1 MESSLE
7 TILPPAPSPFSSVS
21 PASFVD
27 PSSAHFSP
35 PPVLR
40 SCTISTPAS
49 MFSTHVSAAHP
60 STPCVSERAYLTPGK
75 KTSPSVSHAK
85 GTEFLSES
93 HTPSMDPQILGD
105 PGYHTME
112 PQIMGD
118 LGSHTMEP
126 QILGDP
132 GSHTMEPQIL
142 GDVGS
147 HTMEPQIL
155 GDVGSHVMEPQ
166 KVGDIES
173 FNMDP
178 QTLGDTGGHDMD
190 PQSLGDAGSHNMKPQ
205 TPRDAEN
212 DTMSPQTLGDTGSH
226 SMSPQTLGD
235 TGSHTMSPQTLGDTG
250 SHTMSPQTLGD
261 TGSHSMSPQTLG
273 DTGSH
278 SMSPQTLGEPGG
290 QTVGGQSLGERV
302 GSPSDCDSD
311 VVDLMKVMKRSED
324 PPDGD
329 VVNEDLIATDEDDDE
344 DDDFLVHFAHTGR
357 KTSEMAAPP
366 ELLTQITE
374 LQEAVVGMK
383 GTLTEAVTRLST
395 VVEDPSL
402 AREVHETRQRC
413 DDNTAEV
420 LKLVLSLKAD
430 ITSLQKDVASV
441 SERQETLQTS
451 VTQLLEDRRLLVSDL
466 SQAGVISIHTRSKLE
481 GRTGGTAEGVAIGP
495 GRTGSGSHS
504 NDSGVALLL
513 ERAHQ
518 AFTADHTPSPTPT
531 NHRASDQDSLPEQ
544 PSLLV
549 PPSVYD
555 YVAGLRSHAHPS
567 SSSHSVPPHSESTH
581 NRQSVSATVGGD
593 SEDLGLVYDS
603 DSSLTIAANKTIS
616 LSTSL
621 SQQCGIELRTAHNM
635 PPTHDHHHAHSLHH
649 NRQATHDHSHARS
662 DSDGSDQSRDA
673 KHSHR
678 HCSHDYTRESNDP
691 YTVVVTRSRTLLTDP
706 RDPREAQRCRVA
718 RELLD
723 TEKKYCKTLWTIQDT
738 FAEPLKKAGILSHKD
753 ITTLFPEEVYQLYDK
768 HCLLQ
773 HQLRERLASWKWQP
787 LVGDIVSRFTDP
799 RHTDVLRLYTAYV
812 NDFPEV
818 LKTFHKLC
826 RTSQPFTKFIKACLE
841 QPACGGLDLGAF
853 LLTPVQRVPRY
864 ILLMKQLLKYT
875 DSQHPDYQ
883 HLHSCLDRLRDFLA
897 RLNDSMEHSFQLVHA
912 QLSPH
917 GPVPGSSHHH
927 PPPPPPPP
935 SSHHRT
941 GRSPRRSSSS
951 IGSPP
956 VSPSSP
962 TYSPDRPSLGCSPE
976 RRQRSPSCSHSIGS
990 PQRSHS
996 NATQPSCRP
1005 RSVFL
1010 DNRSSSLPR
1019 GSASS
1024 SSGSRE
1030 SASSPNNE
1038 LPRIR
1043 SRSESVASRRPLPSH
1058 THHPA
1063 QSLVTQ
1069 DVPRSLA
1076 PAHSVVDV
1084 TVHSSPSHESG
1095 RWEDL
1100 AASEPSLNDPRPSH
1114 NITNDATRPLTT
1126 HALTSAHSVHSVDGQ
1141 QKLTTPAWTESSL
1154 PDDPRSKK
1162 KSSIRTSLKNMFTF
1176 KKRYVHQPHSSST
1189 PPHMVTTLHFNNSL
1203 NTIPHGHTPSHLPC
1217 MGLTTP
1223 EGSCANLNQRPNSL
1237 ICEEP
1242 SEELECT
1249 FKGSLCVLHESSV

>member
-1 MESSLE
+1 METSVE
-7 TILPPAPSPFSSVS
+7 TILPPAPSPFSSCGIPAPAPPTSLHDARPALSPIHFEVS
-21 PASFVD
+21 SSPQSPTSSTASFTFSPVT
-27 PSSAHFSP
+27 PSSSSSVSSTCF
-35 PPVLR
+35 
-40 SCTISTPAS
+40 TISSSSLSSPSSTCGVS
-49 MFSTHVSAAHP
+49 QTTSTHSFPVTIAITS
-60 STPCVSERAYLTPGK
+60 SSSE
-75 KTSPSVSHAK
+75 K
-85 GTEFLSES
+85 G
-93 HTPSMDPQILGD
+93 
-105 PGYHTME
+105 
-112 PQIMGD
+112 
-118 LGSHTMEP
+118 
-126 QILGDP
+126 
-132 GSHTMEPQIL
+132 
-142 GDVGS
+142 
-147 HTMEPQIL
+147 
-155 GDVGSHVMEPQ
+155 
-166 KVGDIES
+166 
-173 FNMDP
+173 
-178 QTLGDTGGHDMD
+178 
-190 PQSLGDAGSHNMKPQ
+190 
-205 TPRDAEN
+205 RDG
-212 DTMSPQTLGDTGSH
+212 QQCHTGS
-226 SMSPQTLGD
+226 SRAQ
-235 TGSHTMSPQTLGDTG
+235 
-250 SHTMSPQTLGD
+250 
-261 TGSHSMSPQTLG
+261 
-273 DTGSH
+273 
-278 SMSPQTLGEPGG
+278 EEEAGG
-290 QTVGGQSLGERV
+290 P
-302 GSPSDCDSD
+302 PSDCDSD
-311 VVDLMKVMKRSED
+311 VVDLMKVMKRKEA
-324 PPDGD
+324 PPDAD
-329 VVNEDLIATDEDDDE
+329 LLHEDLSTTEDDD
-344 DDDFLVHFAHTGR
+344 DDDFMVHFAHTGR
-357 KTSEMAAPP
+357 KTAEMTSQP
-366 ELLTQITE
+366 ELLTQISE

-395 VVEDPSL
+395 VVDDPSL
-402 AREVHETRQRC
+402 SREVQDARQRC

-430 ITSLQKDVASV
+430 ITSLQKEVSSV
-441 SERQETLQTS
+441 SERQETIQTS
-451 VTQLLEDRRLLVSDL
+451 IKQLLDERRLLVSDL

-481 GRTGGTAEGVAIGP
+481 GRSNSTTEGVATAP
-495 GRTGSGSHS
+495 GRSGSGSHS

-518 AFTADHTPSPTPT
+518 AFTTDHTPSPTPT
-531 NHRASDQDSLPEQ
+531 NQRASDQDSLPEQ

-555 YVAGLRSHAHPS
+555 YVAGLRSHAHPV
-567 SSSHSVPPHSESTH
+567 SSSHAVPPHTDSAH

-621 SQQCGIELRTAHNM
+621 SQQCGIELRTAHNA
-635 PPTHDHHHAHSLHH
+635 PPAHDHHHSHNHHH
-649 NRQATHDHSHARS
+649 NRLVTHDRSHTRS

-673 KHSHR
+673 KHRHR
-678 HCSHDYTRESNDP
+678 RRSHDHARESTDP
-691 YTVVVTRSRTLLTDP
+691 YTMVVTRGRSLLTDP
-706 RDPREAQRCRVA
+706 RDPREAQRYRVA

-738 FAEPLKKAGILSHKD
+738 FADPLKKAGILSHKD

-826 RTSQPFTKFIKACLE
+826 RTSQPFTKFIKGCLE

-917 GPVPGSSHHH
+917 GPMPGSSHHH
-927 PPPPPPPP
+927 PPPPPPP
-935 SSHHRT
+935 SAHHRSSNT
-941 GRSPRRSSSS
+941 SAYLSKRPGRSPRRSCSS

-962 TYSPDRPSLGCSPE
+962 TYSPDRTSLGCSPE
-976 RRQRSPSCSHSIGS
+976 RQHHSPSCSQSIGS

-996 NATQPSCRP
+996 SATQPSCRP

-1010 DNRSSSLPR
+1010 DTRSSSLPR

-1030 SASSPNNE
+1030 SAPSPSNE
-1038 LPRIR
+1038 FPRIR

-1058 THHPA
+1058 THHLA
-1063 QSLVTQ
+1063 QTLVTQ
-1069 DVPRSLA
+1069 DGPRPLV

-1095 RWEDL
+1095 HWEDL
-1100 AASEPSLNDPRPSH
+1100 AASEPSLNDPRPTH
-1114 NITNDATRPLTT
+1114 NISSDTSRPLTT
-1126 HALTSAHSVHSVDGQ
+1126 HALTSAHSVHNVDGQ
-1141 QKLTTPAWTESSL
+1141 QKLSTPTWTESSH
-1154 PDDPRSKK
+1154 PDDPRGKK

-1176 KKRYVHQPHSSST
+1176 KKSRPPRAHHHHHYHHSHHHHHHQPSLRAGARGREEGDYWEAPPAAESVST
-1189 PPHMVTTLHFNNSL
+1189 TTQQPSL
-1203 NTIPHGHTPSHLPC
+1203 SVVGDFVDEDGNPC
-1217 MGLTTP
+1217 
-1223 EGSCANLNQRPNSL
+1223 SN
-1237 ICEEP
+1237 
-1242 SEELECT
+1242 
-1249 FKGSLCVLHESSV
+1249 V